1 MNSSR
6 IDCFGKGEVRLL
18 NSSIKGFFVSADHIE
33 TGERVKKMEGMLE
46 TVERGRFDNR
56 MLTYGFVSKGGKK
69 EIKDN
74 NWNKWEVEEKN
85 GVYRKKKMV
94 GNMYATKKRIWCFG
108 EEGSSPAKEFC
119 TVLDEKDRI
128 DFSADGKKVTITR
141 HGVAEREEYTFEK
154 VKVRFQPTWMELC
167 DEEEPV
173 KEAVCCEKPVEEAMC
188 SVTCE
193 QEFEEEPLGSERSQE
208 TQETQA
214 PLEEL
219 EVPTESPQLR
229 YYVSEKS
236 APIED
241 SESVPCPRNTEYEE
255 GSQPVSVPP
264 VLDEPID
271 WEAMWDEVGQ
281 HVQSGDQEG
290 LQNLLVICRSLPH
303 EEAAQLAQYI
313 QEVIEEK
320 SI

>member
-1 MNSSR
+1 MY
-6 IDCFGKGEVRLL
+6 L
-18 NSSIKGFFVSADHIE
+18 
-33 TGERVKKMEGMLE
+33 
-46 TVERGRFDNR
+46 
-56 MLTYGFVSKGGKK
+56 
-69 EIKDN
+69 
-74 NWNKWEVEEKN
+74 
-85 GVYRKKKMV
+85 KKKMV

-188 SVTCE
+188 SVMCE

-219 EVPTESPQLR
+219 EVPTEPPQPR
-229 YYVSEKS
+229 YYVSKKS
-236 APIED
+236 APID
-241 SESVPCPRNTEYEE
+241 PDPAPHPLPVPPE
-255 GSQPVSVPP
+255 PHPLPVPP

>member
-1 MNSSR
+1 MY
-6 IDCFGKGEVRLL
+6 L
-18 NSSIKGFFVSADHIE
+18 
-33 TGERVKKMEGMLE
+33 
-46 TVERGRFDNR
+46 
-56 MLTYGFVSKGGKK
+56 
-69 EIKDN
+69 
-74 NWNKWEVEEKN
+74 
-85 GVYRKKKMV
+85 KKKMV

-188 SVTCE
+188 SVMCE

-208 TQETQA
+208 TQETQGTQA

-219 EVPTESPQLR
+219 EVPTEPPQPR
-229 YYVSEKS
+229 YSISEKS
-236 APIED
+236 APVED
-241 SESVPCPRNTEYEE
+241 SESVPRPL
-255 GSQPVSVPP
+255 PVLPEPHPLPVPP

-290 LQNLLVICRSLPH
+290 LQNLLMICRSLPH